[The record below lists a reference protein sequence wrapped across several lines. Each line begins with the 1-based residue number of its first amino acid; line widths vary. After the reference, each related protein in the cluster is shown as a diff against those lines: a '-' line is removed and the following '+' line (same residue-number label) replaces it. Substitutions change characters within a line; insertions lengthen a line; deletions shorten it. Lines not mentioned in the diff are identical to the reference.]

1 MSATDAD
8 APSTDDT
15 TPVDVPIDVPV
26 DVPIDVPID
35 LDAIERDLAQ
45 IEAGLERLDQP
56 DFDDP
61 EHLDDPGTPAA

>member
-8 APSTDDT
+8 APPTDDT
-15 TPVDVPIDVPV
+15 TPVDVPV
-26 DVPIDVPID
+26 DVPID

>member
-8 APSTDDT
+8 APPTDDT
-15 TPVDVPIDVPV
+15 TPVDVPV

-61 EHLDDPGTPAA
+61 DHLDDPGTPAA

>member
-8 APSTDDT
+8 APPTDDT
-15 TPVDVPIDVPV
+15 TPVDVPV
-26 DVPIDVPID
+26 DVPID

-61 EHLDDPGTPAA
+61 DHLDDPGTPAA